1 MKNSIWIMLGLTFT
15 VTTHTHSNELYPTA
29 NTLQKI
35 AQFEGYSKCAHWDS
49 KGVSIGYGS
58 QKLLNGAKVPLKT
71 KKGKP
76 FCISKDQAMEL
87 FYSSVFEKSV
97 QLDRWIKR
105 NSVKITQ
112 NQYDAL
118 ISFIYNVGFG
128 TFLNSTV
135 ASEIVKKRYKDAA
148 HRLKWYNK
156 SNGLV
161 LNGLILRREWE
172 NKLFLSKEKDV
183 QNARKIY
190 TK

>member
-1 MKNSIWIMLGLTFT
+1 
-15 VTTHTHSNELYPTA
+15 
-29 NTLQKI
+29 
-35 AQFEGYSKCAHWDS
+35 
-49 KGVSIGYGS
+49 
-58 QKLLNGAKVPLKT
+58 
-71 KKGKP
+71 
-76 FCISKDQAMEL
+76 MEL